1 MVDTHAHLVL
11 CGPESA
17 AETVSAARAVGVE
30 KILSVGLD
38 EETNAATVA
47 LARETEGVWASV
59 GRHPNQALGY
69 DESAAADLRRL
80 CEGDSVVAVGETGL
94 DLYREGAP
102 IADQREAFSSQI
114 AIAREFSLPVVVHL
128 RDRDGSEEI
137 TLEAFDTLER
147 EAVDLGVVIHCFSA
161 SPDLARRAGANG
173 WYCSFAGNLTYPSAP
188 GLREAARVIPEEL
201 LLVETDSPYLAPQ
214 PMRGKPNRPAN
225 VVETARVLAD
235 ERGVS
240 SEYLAEQTDHNAA
253 RLFGW

>member
-1 MVDTHAHLVL
+1 MVL
-11 CGPESA
+11 CGPESP
-17 AETVSAARAVGVE
+17 AETVSAARAAGVE

-69 DESAAADLRRL
+69 DESAAAELERL
-80 CEGDSVVAVGETGL
+80 CEDDSVVAVGETGL

-102 IADQREAFSSQI
+102 IADQRAAFSSQI
-114 AIAREFSLPVVVHL
+114 AIAREFALPVVVHL

-147 EAVDLGVVIHCFSA
+147 EAVGVGVVIHCFSA
-161 SPDLARRAGANG
+161 SPELARRAGANG
-173 WYCSFAGNLTYPSAP
+173 WYCSFAGNLTYPSASD
-188 GLREAARVIPEEL
+188 LRESAKVVPEEL
-201 LLVETDSPYLAPQ
+201 LLVETDSPYLSPQ

-225 VVETARVLAD
+225 VVETARVLAE
-235 ERGVS
+235 ERGIS
-240 SEYLAEQTDHNAA
+240 SESLAGLTDSNAA

>member
-11 CGPESA
+11 CGPESP
-17 AETVSAARAVGVE
+17 AETVSAARAAGVE

-69 DESAAADLRRL
+69 DESAAAELERL
-80 CEGDSVVAVGETGL
+80 CEDDSVVAVGETGL

-102 IADQREAFSSQI
+102 IADQRAAFSSQI
-114 AIAREFSLPVVVHL
+114 AIAREFALPVVVHL

-147 EAVDLGVVIHCFSA
+147 EAVGVGVVIHCFSA
-161 SPDLARRAGANG
+161 SPELARRAGANG
-173 WYCSFAGNLTYPSAP
+173 WYCSFAGNLTYPSASD
-188 GLREAARVIPEEL
+188 LRESAKVVPEEL
-201 LLVETDSPYLAPQ
+201 LLVETDSPYLSPQ

-225 VVETARVLAD
+225 VVETARVLAE
-235 ERGVS
+235 ERGIS
-240 SEYLAEQTDHNAA
+240 SESLAGLTDSNAA